1 MKLVAAG
8 ALAFT
13 LIVAPAAQTPRFR
26 SNVAVVRVDALV
38 TDGRRPIGGL
48 TAANF
53 ELRDNGVL
61 QKIVDVHFETLPLNI
76 FCVLD
81 VSASVEGHPL
91 LQLKDGMSAL
101 IDTLT
106 GGDRAA
112 LLTFSNRLQLHTRLT
127 GDRDRLRSAAKA
139 VKATGSTA
147 LFDAIFAG
155 LALREADEGRPLML
169 LFSDGKDTA
178 SWLSASKVIDAARRT
193 DVVVYIVA
201 ARSAVALQ
209 PPWTRSLSSRLQRPS
224 LIERAAEHFLEE
236 LADATGGRVVFT
248 DIETPLREIFLD
260 TLDEFRRRY
269 VISYQPTD
277 VAAGGWHAIDVRLR
291 GRSGQVKARRG
302 YADSR

>member
-1 MKLVAAG
+1 MKSVVAG

-13 LIVAPAAQTPRFR
+13 VIVPAAAQTPRFR
-26 SNVAVVRVDALV
+26 SHVAVVRVDALV
-38 TDGRRPIGGL
+38 TDGRRPIAGL
-48 TAANF
+48 TAADF

-76 FCVLD
+76 ICVVD

-91 LQLKDGMSAL
+91 LQLKDGVSAL

-112 LLTFSNRLQLHTRLT
+112 LLTFSNRLQLLTRLT
-127 GDRDRLRSAAKA
+127 GDRDRLRSAANA
-139 VKATGSTA
+139 VKATGATA

-155 LALREADEGRPLML
+155 LALREADEGRPLLL

-178 SWLSASKVIDAARRT
+178 SWLSARKVLDAARRT
-193 DVVVYIVA
+193 DVVVYIIA
-201 ARSAVALQ
+201 AKSAISLQ
-209 PPWTRSLSSRLQRPS
+209 PWTRSSSGRTQRQLLTP
-224 LIERAAEHFLEE
+224 AAEHFLDQ
-236 LADATGGRVVFT
+236 LADISGGRVVFT
-248 DIETPLREIFLD
+248 DDETPLREIFLD
-260 TLDEFRRRY
+260 TLNEFRRRY
-269 VISYQPTD
+269 VISYEPTG